1 MKIHI
6 PTEQYGFIEAD
17 VENAQEAKIISDE
30 IKSEFSDNSNGGLSK
45 KEWNNSLDRY
55 LSTQTLLADD
65 YARMNKFQIDVIQE
79 IKRSLSRI
87 TYKEEKSN
95 YEANRHQ

>member
-6 PTEQYGFIEAD
+6 PTEQYGFIEVD
-17 VENAQEAKIISDE
+17 VEGVQQAKMISDE
-30 IKSEFSDNSNGGLSK
+30 VKYEFVDTCKEGLAPK
-45 KEWNNSLDRY
+45 QWNKAIDTY
-55 LSTQTLLADD
+55 LTNQTLVADE
-65 YARMNKFQIDVIQE
+65 YSEMNKFQKDVIQE
-79 IKRSLSRI
+79 VKRSFNRI